1 MLLFLICQGRW
12 GLGIGATWFTERGVI
27 PSQSP
32 GFFCWLLFFCDCFS
46 HKKIS
51 SAFANIYRNF
61 YPPPKSTARLLVVT
75 IMKETKEAKKVKQ
88 GKMKVR
94 VGSAMTLKVG
104 EMEEKAREGRSRRTR
119 KEVVGCVQ
127 DVVRNNNF

>member
-1 MLLFLICQGRW
+1 
-12 GLGIGATWFTERGVI
+12 
-27 PSQSP
+27 
-32 GFFCWLLFFCDCFS
+32 
-46 HKKIS
+46 
-51 SAFANIYRNF
+51 
-61 YPPPKSTARLLVVT
+61 
-75 IMKETKEAKKVKQ
+75 MKETKEAKEVKQ

-94 VGSAMTLKVG
+94 VGSAMTLKAG